1 MTIKPLI
8 TTLLSALLAAIPAAS
23 QNLLPKPQ
31 TFKANKG
38 SFNINADR
46 LKVLNLV
53 GNDARNIYSA
63 HVLDRHS
70 DQAQHVVLLQHLNNA
85 SSPEA
90 YRLHITTDTLS
101 ISAASAVAFLRAWQ
115 TIAQL
120 STKHGIRACD
130 IADAPAYQWRSLM
143 IDVSR
148 HFFPIS
154 FNTSSTI
161 CTCTLPMLLVGAL
174 RLNAIHALP
183 TLPLGAPK
191 PHGRNGLPMGIGIL
205 TRTLAMHT
213 VAITPKTSCATLLP
227 MLPNGA

>member
-90 YRLHITTDTLS
+90 
-101 ISAASAVAFLRAWQ
+101 
-115 TIAQL
+115 
-120 STKHGIRACD
+120 
-130 IADAPAYQWRSLM
+130 
-143 IDVSR
+143 
-148 HFFPIS
+148 
-154 FNTSSTI
+154 
-161 CTCTLPMLLVGAL
+161 
-174 RLNAIHALP
+174 
-183 TLPLGAPK
+183 
-191 PHGRNGLPMGIGIL
+191 
-205 TRTLAMHT
+205 
-213 VAITPKTSCATLLP
+213 
-227 MLPNGA
+227 

>member
-8 TTLLSALLAAIPAAS
+8 TTLLSALLATMPAAS
-23 QNLLPKPQ
+23 QSLLPKPQ

-53 GNDARNIYSA
+53 GDDACNIYSS
-63 HVLDRHS
+63 HVLAKHS
-70 DQAQHVVLLQHLNNA
+70 DKARNVVVLQHLDNA

-90 YRLHITTDTLS
+90 YRLHITNDTLS
-101 ISAASAVAFLRAWQ
+101 ISAASAAAFLYAWQ

-120 STKHGIRACD
+120 STKHGIMACD
-130 IADAPAYQWRSLM
+130 VDDAPAYQWRSLM

-154 FNTSSTI
+154 FLKRQVDIMAQYKFNYLHLHLTDAAGWRMEI
-161 CTCTLPMLLVGAL
+161 KRYP
-174 RLNAIHALP
+174 RLTNFAAWRPEATWKEWAANGHRYTYEDSCNAY
-183 TLPLGAPK
+183 G
-191 PHGRNGLPMGIGIL
+191 GYY
-205 TRTLAMHT
+205 TR
-213 VAITPKTSCATLLP
+213 SEERR
-227 MLPNGA
+227 

>member
-8 TTLLSALLAAIPAAS
+8 TTLLSALLATIPVAS

-38 SFNINADR
+38 SFNINADKF
-46 LKVLNLV
+46 KVTNLV
-53 GNDARNIYSA
+53 GNDARNIYST

-70 DQAQHVVLLQHLNNA
+70 LQAQHVVLLQHLANA

-120 STKHGIRACD
+120 STKHGIMACD
-130 IADAPAYQWRSLM
+130 ITDAPAYQWRSLM

-154 FNTSSTI
+154 FLEKQVDI
-161 CTCTLPMLLVGAL
+161 MAQY
-174 RLNAIHALP
+174 
-183 TLPLGAPK
+183 
-191 PHGRNGLPMGIGIL
+191 
-205 TRTLAMHT
+205 
-213 VAITPKTSCATLLP
+213 
-227 MLPNGA
+227 